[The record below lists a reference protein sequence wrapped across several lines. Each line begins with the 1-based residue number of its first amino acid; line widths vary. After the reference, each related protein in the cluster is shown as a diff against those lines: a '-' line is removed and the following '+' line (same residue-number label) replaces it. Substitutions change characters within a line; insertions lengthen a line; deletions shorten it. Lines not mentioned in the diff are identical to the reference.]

1 MPTIIIFYM
10 LIFYAN
16 VFTEKYEYELY
27 EGKNFNILPG
37 LQDLYYKIS
46 TGQKEKHLSNLPD
59 QSQIFPHNFLMILN
73 SFD

>member
-37 LQDLYYKIS
+37 LQDL
-46 TGQKEKHLSNLPD
+46 
-59 QSQIFPHNFLMILN
+59 
-73 SFD
+73 